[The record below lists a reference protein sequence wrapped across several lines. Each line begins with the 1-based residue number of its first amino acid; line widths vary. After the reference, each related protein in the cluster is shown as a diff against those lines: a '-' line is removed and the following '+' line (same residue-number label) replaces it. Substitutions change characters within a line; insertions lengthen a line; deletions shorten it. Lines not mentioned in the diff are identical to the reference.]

1 MKKSFAVTL
10 AAVLAAASLSACG
23 SSNTTAPA
31 ASAEAAVTEVASEA
45 ASEAASGAGATEAA
59 ASSEA
64 TETAGGDITPLAE
77 SVDIKIGASASP
89 HAEILEAAKDQLAAA
104 GINVE
109 IVTYNDYVQPN
120 LAVDQGELDANYF
133 QHQPYLDDFNEEHGT
148 KIASVGKIHY
158 EPFGLYAGKSKDLN
172 NIADGAQIA
181 VPNDTTNEARALQL
195 LQDSGIITLKDGVG
209 LEATKQDIVENPHNI
224 DILEVEAAQIP
235 RSIDSVDYACM
246 NGNYAIEAGF
256 KPSDALAQEN
266 PDSDA
271 AQTFANVIAVSEAN
285 KDSEWAAK
293 LVEVLHSAEIEKYIT
308 DTYEGGVVPVQ

>member
-23 SSNTTAPA
+23 ASNASEPAPA
-31 ASAEAAVTEVASEA
+31 ASTEAAASEA
-45 ASEAASGAGATEAA
+45 ASEAGATETAASVETTEAA
-59 ASSEA
+59 A
-64 TETAGGDITPLAE
+64 GDITPLAE

-148 KIASVGKIHY
+148 KIVSVGKIHY

-195 LQDSGIITLKDGVG
+195 LQDNGIITLKDGVG

-256 KPSDALAQEN
+256 KPSDALVQEN

-271 AQTFANVIAVSEAN
+271 AQTFGNVVAVSDAN

-293 LVEVLHSAEIEKYIT
+293 LVEVLHSAEIEKYIN
-308 DTYEGGVVPVQ
+308 DTYEGGVIPVQ

>member
-23 SSNTTAPA
+23 ASNASEPAPA
-31 ASAEAAVTEVASEA
+31 ASTEAAASEA
-45 ASEAASGAGATEAA
+45 ASEAGATETAASVETTEAA
-59 ASSEA
+59 A
-64 TETAGGDITPLAE
+64 GDITPLAE

-195 LQDSGIITLKDGVG
+195 LQDNGIITLKDGVG

-256 KPSDALAQEN
+256 KPSDALVQEN

-271 AQTFANVIAVSEAN
+271 AQTFGNVIAVSDAN

-308 DTYEGGVVPVQ
+308 DTYEGGVIPVQ